1 MASSYEE
8 AVATLYQAAHESF
21 VAERKR
27 LAAELKAGGDKA
39 GATRLLALARPPVSA
54 WAVNQLWWQA
64 RDEFEQLF
72 AAAAR
77 QRAGERAAAAEH
89 RERLGRLRARAGELL
104 RAAGHAASEGTL
116 RRVTTTLGA
125 LSVLGSFD
133 PDAPGALSAD
143 RDPPGFDA
151 LSLDDAAAFAASA
164 PKAKEERGDVNVV
177 TAASRV
183 NDAGKA
189 STDRASDE
197 KERAAARRAAK
208 AAEAE
213 QRRRQAEE
221 ARERERKEAERA
233 RRQAERERLVELFER
248 ARSEFDACEHAASE
262 RRKELRAAEAAAE
275 QARNEL
281 NAARARLKDFD
292 RARE

>member
-1 MASSYEE
+1 MPSSYEE

-104 RAAGHAASEGTL
+104 RAAGHAA
-116 RRVTTTLGA
+116 RVTTTLGA